1 MEEGEWWQWSQGSA
15 SSLVWRRRGEERI
28 GPTKS
33 GTPYLCRGV
42 SSNIATIHHGHLHA
56 CTLHLFRSKFSC
68 DAVKVKG
75 VLLFNYWRY

>member
-1 MEEGEWWQWSQGSA
+1 VVAMEPGFRLLARVEETT
-15 SSLVWRRRGEERI
+15 RGERI

-33 GTPYLCRGV
+33 ATPYLCRGV
-42 SSNIATIHHGHLHA
+42 SSNIATIHHGHLRA
-56 CTLHLFRSKFSC
+56 CTLHLFLSKFSC